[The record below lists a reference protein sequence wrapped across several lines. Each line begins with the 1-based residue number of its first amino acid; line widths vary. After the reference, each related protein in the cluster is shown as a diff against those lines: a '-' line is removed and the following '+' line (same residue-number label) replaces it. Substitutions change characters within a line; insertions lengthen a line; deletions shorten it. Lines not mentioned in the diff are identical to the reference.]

1 MARENFKSVESNE
14 KLTLPTVMSF
24 ARLFGGAALG
34 YALARNNIDPN
45 AAFATAAVLGATD
58 AEGNVIQMAR
68 RAPRLQKAL
77 RIVPTTF
84 GRLMDPVA
92 DKVFAVS
99 VFAGGAVGGYIE
111 PKVAIPILATE
122 VATAASTGIVKA
134 VTGEEPQVTT
144 AGKAGMVGRCAAMGT
159 ALLASGTTGNAQEAL
174 EAVTYAVTGAS
185 VVLGS
190 ISCGQIIRNVFHRQP
205 EQPA

>member
-45 AAFATAAVLGATD
+45 AAFAAAAGLGATD
-58 AEGNVIQMAR
+58 AEGNVIQLAR
-68 RAPRLQKAL
+68 WTPRLQKAL
-77 RIVPTTF
+77 RIIPTKF

-99 VFAGGAVGGYIE
+99 IFAGGVIGDYIE

-144 AGKAGMVGRCAAMGT
+144 AGKAGMVGRCGVMGT

-174 EAVTYAVTGAS
+174 DAATYALTGVSVT
-185 VVLGS
+185 LGS
-190 ISCGQIIRNVFHRQP
+190 VSCGQIIRNAFHRQP
-205 EQPA
+205 EQAA